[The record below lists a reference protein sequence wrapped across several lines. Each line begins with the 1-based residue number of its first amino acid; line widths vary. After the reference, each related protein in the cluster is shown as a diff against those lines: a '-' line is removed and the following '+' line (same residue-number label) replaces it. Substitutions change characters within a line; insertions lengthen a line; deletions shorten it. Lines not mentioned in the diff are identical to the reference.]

1 MLVSRHPVLEN
12 LGHIKTCKP
21 TSSPKNIFTGN
32 IPVVDLSD
40 PIAAKTIIVKAC
52 KEFGFF
58 KVINH
63 GVSMDLPNKLEAESV
78 KFFKLSKQE
87 KEKSGPP
94 NPFGYGNKNI
104 GPNGDTGLVEYLLMC
119 ANPCNNQ
126 LHSRNSANAI
136 VIPAIQESLQSVV
149 NEYVIAVTNV
159 ACEVLEMIAE
169 ELQLKARDTLSS
181 LIRDEKSDS
190 CLRLNHYPPCP
201 DLRAS
206 SDAQSLKIG
215 FGEHTD
221 PHIMSVLRSNE
232 VPGFQICLKD
242 GAWVSIPP
250 DPTSFFL
257 NVGDSLQ
264 VMTNARFKSVKHR
277 VLAADTLKSRV
288 SMIYFG
294 GPPLSEKITPLSSV
308 MEEGEESL
316 YKEYTWSDY
325 KNSAYKTKLGD
336 DRLTNFQKPFAQ

>member
-1 MLVSRHPVLEN
+1 MTILARILLEN

-21 TSSPKNIFTGN
+21 TSSSLNNIFTGN

-40 PIAAKTIIVKAC
+40 HTVAKTLIVNAC

-63 GVSMDLPNKLEAESV
+63 GISMDLSNKLEAESV
-78 KFFKLSKQE
+78 KFFKLPKQE

-94 NPFGYGNKNI
+94 NPFGYGNRNI
-104 GPNGDTGLVEYLLMC
+104 GPSGDTGLVEYLLM
-119 ANPCNNQ
+119 
-126 LHSRNSANAI
+126 
-136 VIPAIQESLQSVV
+136 SVV
-149 NEYVIAVTNV
+149 NEYVLAVRNV

-169 ELQLKARDTLSS
+169 ELHLQARDTLSS

-190 CLRLNHYPPCP
+190 CFRLNYYPPCP
-201 DLRAS
+201 GLRALS
-206 SDAQSLKIG
+206 NAQSLIG

-221 PHIMSVLRSNE
+221 PQIISVLRSNE
-232 VPGFQICLKD
+232 VSGFQICLKD

-264 VMTNARFKSVKHR
+264 VMTNGRFKSVRHR

-294 GPPLSEKITPLSSV
+294 GPPLNEKITPLSSV

>member
-21 TSSPKNIFTGN
+21 TSSSLNNIFTGN

-40 PIAAKTIIVKAC
+40 HTVAKTLIVNAC

-63 GVSMDLPNKLEAESV
+63 GISMDLSNKLEAESV
-78 KFFKLSKQE
+78 KFFKLPKQE

-94 NPFGYGNKNI
+94 NPFGYGNRNI
-104 GPNGDTGLVEYLLMC
+104 GPSGDTGLVEYLLMC

-136 VIPAIQESLQSVV
+136 VVPGIQESLQSVV
-149 NEYVIAVTNV
+149 NEYVLAVRNV

-169 ELQLKARDTLSS
+169 ELHLQARDTLSS

-190 CLRLNHYPPCP
+190 CFRLNYYPPCP
-201 DLRAS
+201 GLRALS
-206 SDAQSLKIG
+206 NAQSLIG

-221 PHIMSVLRSNE
+221 PQIISVLRSNE
-232 VPGFQICLKD
+232 VSGFQICLKD

-264 VMTNARFKSVKHR
+264 VMTNGRFKSVRHR

-294 GPPLSEKITPLSSV
+294 GPPLNEKITPLSSV